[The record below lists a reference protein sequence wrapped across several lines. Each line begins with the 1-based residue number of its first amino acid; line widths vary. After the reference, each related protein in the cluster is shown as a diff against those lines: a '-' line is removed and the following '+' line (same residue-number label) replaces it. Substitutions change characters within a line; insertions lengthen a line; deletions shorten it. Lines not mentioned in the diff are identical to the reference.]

1 MTFEEIGV
9 NGSILSAITKLGFT
23 EPTPIQ
29 AQTIPHLLQNSEQ
42 DLLAF
47 AQTGTGKT
55 AAFGLPVI
63 QQIEVN
69 NKDTQSIILAPTREL
84 CIQIAKDIASYAKDI
99 KGLNIVPV
107 YGGSS
112 IETQIKALNKGAHIV
127 VGTPGRTVDLIKR
140 RRLKLQHVK
149 WLVLDEADEM
159 LNMGFKEELD
169 SILSETP
176 DEKQTLLFSAT
187 MPKEVARIAREYMRD
202 AKEIKVGEKNAGAKN
217 VEHHYY
223 MVQARDKYAALKRI
237 ADSNPNIYAIVFC
250 RTRRDTKEVA
260 DKLIQDGYNADALHG
275 DLSQAQRDVVMQR
288 FRIGNLQM
296 LIATDVAARG
306 LDVKELTHVI
316 NYSLPDDPEVYIH
329 RSGRTGRA
337 GHKGLSLTIAHSREM
352 GKIRSLE
359 KMVQKSFTKLLV
371 PGGKEIV
378 ETRLYNLIEN
388 IKKTEV
394 EEEKIAPFMERIMAK
409 FEDESKEEL
418 IKKFVSVEFTRFLNY
433 YKGAKDINITG
444 GRESREGEGRRSR
457 GRDKESR
464 GNRSDRRDDRKY
476 SDKEF
481 SRFYINLGSK
491 TEVNPAVLMGI
502 INDNTRTRN
511 IEVGKIDLMKRFSFF
526 EVDKQFEKEIIEGFK
541 NASFRG
547 TKISVELSNA
557 KPERSDRSGGD
568 GFGKRK
574 DKRDHKRSGG
584 SSYSKSGSN
593 SRGGRSSKERRSK
606 GRRR

>member
-9 NGSILSAITKLGFT
+9 NGDILTSITKLGFT

-63 QQIEVN
+63 QQIDIN
-69 NKDTQSIILAPTREL
+69 NRDTQSIILAPTREL
-84 CIQIAKDIASYAKDI
+84 CIQIAKDIEAYSKDT
-99 KGLNIVPV
+99 KGLNVVPV
-107 YGGSS
+107 YGGTS
-112 IETQIKALNKGAHIV
+112 IDTQIRALNKGAHIV

-140 RRLKLQHVK
+140 KRLKLQNIK
-149 WLVLDEADEM
+149 WLILDEADEM
-159 LNMGFKEELD
+159 LNMGFKDELD
-169 SILSETP
+169 TILSETP
-176 DEKQTLLFSAT
+176 EEKQTLLFSAT
-187 MPKEVARIAREYMRD
+187 MPKEVSRIARQYMKD

-217 VEHHYY
+217 VEHKYY
-223 MVQARDKYAALKRI
+223 VVQARDKYSALKRI

-288 FRIGNLQM
+288 FRVGNLQM

-316 NYSLPDDPEVYIH
+316 NYSLPDDPEVYVH

-337 GHKGLSLTIAHSREM
+337 GKKGLSLTIAHSREI
-352 GKIRSLE
+352 GKIRALE
-359 KMVQKSFTKLLV
+359 RMVKKEFNKELV

-394 EEEKIAPFMERIMAK
+394 DEDKIAPFMERILTK

-444 GRESREGEGRRSR
+444 GRESRENEGRRNKGKDR
-457 GRDKESR
+457 KND
-464 GNRSDRRDDRKY
+464 DRRY
-476 SDKEF
+476 SNKEF

-526 EVDKQFEKEIIEGFK
+526 EVDKQFEKEIVEGFK

-547 TKISVELSNA
+547 IKINVELSNA
-557 KPERSDRSGGD
+557 KPEKEEKHKESYGKRRDRS
-568 GFGKRK
+568 KS
-574 DKRDHKRSGG
+574 KRSGG
-584 SSYSKSGSN
+584 GFS
-593 SRGGRSSKERRSK
+593 SRGGRSSDRRKS
-606 GRRR
+606 RRQ